1 MTNRNKNDK
10 AHRYRK
16 SRNIYA
22 AAAAAVY
29 IAGGLLAVA
38 ARTRAALI
46 AVSIL
51 AGLVT
56 LVLIS
61 LAVLYGRGASRARLP
76 GADVG
81 LSGRRRRVL
90 TCRTKGHLPVNSG

>member
-1 MTNRNKNDK
+1 MTNRDKNDK
-10 AHRYRK
+10 AYRYRR
-16 SRNIYA
+16 SRNIYT

-38 ARTRAALI
+38 ARTRAALV

-56 LVLIS
+56 LVLVS
-61 LAVLYGRGASRARLP
+61 LAVLYGRGARAAARRAAARARREP
-76 GADVG
+76 ASDSAADGAAY
-81 LSGRRRRVL
+81 
-90 TCRTKGHLPVNSG
+90 

>member
-22 AAAAAVY
+22 AAAAAAY

-38 ARTRAALI
+38 ARTRAGLV

-56 LVLIS
+56 LVFVS
-61 LAVLYGRGASRARLP
+61 LAVLYGRGARAAARRAAARAFQEP
-76 GADVG
+76 ASDSAVDGAVY
-81 LSGRRRRVL
+81 
-90 TCRTKGHLPVNSG
+90 